1 MKNHIPT
8 LSVLHYVYGAFVC
21 VSGLA
26 LLALVFI
33 GGFLQ
38 SDWLAQQGG
47 EAPPPFVGGI
57 LMWLG
62 WALFLL
68 VQVAGALNIISGSLI
83 ARRTG
88 STFSQV
94 VAAINCLSIPFG
106 LALGI
111 FTFVVLNND
120 EVRQQYGRV

>member
-1 MKNHIPT
+1 
-8 LSVLHYVYGAFVC
+8 
-21 VSGLA
+21 
-26 LLALVFI
+26 
-33 GGFLQ
+33 
-38 SDWLAQQGG
+38 
-47 EAPPPFVGGI
+47 
-57 LMWLG
+57 MWLG